1 MHDRCFVNKVIG
13 DHRHPASSENHIRLG
28 KNCFYQFFTSKV
40 FLRSLG
46 QGLNFISN
54 RKWRQEVRLTRP
66 LVSCACRRSF
76 DLNLLS
82 II

>member
-13 DHRHPASSENHIRLG
+13 DHRHPASSENHISWAKIVFINSLHL
-28 KNCFYQFFTSKV
+28 KF

-46 QGLNFISN
+46 QGRYFISN
-54 RKWRQEVRLTRP
+54 RTWRQEVRLTRP